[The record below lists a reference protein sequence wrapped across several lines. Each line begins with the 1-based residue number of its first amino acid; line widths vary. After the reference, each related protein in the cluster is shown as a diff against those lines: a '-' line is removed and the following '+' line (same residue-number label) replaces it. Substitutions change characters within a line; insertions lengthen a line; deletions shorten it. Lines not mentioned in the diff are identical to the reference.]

1 MQGYGNKVLKLLM
14 IVLQSECIIFVCFY
28 LQIPTTL
35 FTPLEYGVV
44 GASEDES
51 IQKYD
56 EDSIEVNLQSFNKYE
71 Q

>member
-1 MQGYGNKVLKLLM
+1 M
-14 IVLQSECIIFVCFY
+14 
-28 LQIPTTL
+28 PTL

-71 Q
+71 